1 MWCLVHVYENTK
13 FKAILRWWQSIN
25 ELNYNQWYL
34 HDLHLSQQL
43 QTAWPVHTCAVLCD
57 IFKSP
62 YWLFFLVMLPQPGF
76 QIDCIF
82 TSTHLNLKCVS
93 HDKVLALLAW
103 NYGYA
108 ESLHL
113 FYRYR
118 SLMCLYVNVCAS
130 HQYLWQPTALYG
142 VCIYQGIIS
151 TDVSVSEE
159 RQISWLKS

>member
-1 MWCLVHVYENTK
+1 MTCSYLCCTLWYIQK
-13 FKAILRWWQSIN
+13 SIL
-25 ELNYNQWYL
+25 
-34 HDLHLSQQL
+34 
-43 QTAWPVHTCAVLCD
+43 T
-57 IFKSP
+57 
-62 YWLFFLVMLPQPGF
+62 FFLVMLPQPGL

-82 TSTHLNLKCVS
+82 TSTHLNLNCVS
-93 HDKVLALLAW
+93 DDKVLALLAW

-118 SLMCLYVNVCAS
+118 SLTCLYANACAS

-151 TDVSVSEE
+151 TDVSVSKE
-159 RQISWLKS
+159 RQVSWLKSWHLNLQFWHTWRCTTAGKWRKDDACA